1 MTRGWTDGG
10 TEEQCSRGAG
20 PGPAPRTGQCKNN
33 NCKTAN
39 CCTFLPRG
47 AAVHVDGANGEWH
60 SVCVWFVCL
69 ECVRPCL
76 YISLYVC
83 DNVLFKCNNF
93 NCNLPCVTPRHL
105 TPSSPP
111 EGSAVSACLLRRVLC
126 VCDDQLTASL
136 HLFMSD

>member
-1 MTRGWTDGG
+1 MVGRRNSAV
-10 TEEQCSRGAG
+10 EEQNQDRHQDQGSARTTIVKGQTAAHFC
-20 PGPAPRTGQCKNN
+20 PAELLSTLTVRTVSG
-33 NCKTAN
+33 T
-39 CCTFLPRG
+39 
-47 AAVHVDGANGEWH
+47 
-60 SVCVWFVCL
+60 VCVSGFCVCVPGV
-69 ECVRPCL
+69 CVRPCL

-111 EGSAVSACLLRRVLC
+111 RGQPCLPVSCVASC